1 MLPAPG
7 KRIYFISDF
16 HLGAPNAAMSRQR
29 EKKVVA
35 FLKEIEPTLD
45 SLFILGDIFDFWF
58 EYNKVIPKGYTRLL
72 GSLAAL
78 SDKGIPI
85 HVFTGNHDLWMRGYF
100 EEELG
105 IKVYHQ
111 PEVFRWNQHTFF
123 IGHGDGLGPG
133 DHGYKRL
140 KKIFRNPI
148 CQWLFAKLHP
158 DWGIGLANYFSRTSR
173 EATGSSEQHF
183 LGADK
188 EWLIQYCYRKL
199 QQQPIDYFLFG
210 HRHFPIDF
218 TLNEKS
224 RYVNVGDWIQHFSY
238 AVYDG
243 DTLQLITR
251 PASA

>member
-1 MLPAPG
+1 MPYLLTAGKITKSKQPLPMYILARLNLQGQAISASNALLDAKLTVNNKEALAKGASSLGRKLKAAVTFPG
-7 KRIYFISDF
+7 
-16 HLGAPNAAMSRQR
+16 
-29 EKKVVA
+29 
-35 FLKEIEPTLD
+35 
-45 SLFILGDIFDFWF
+45 
-58 EYNKVIPKGYTRLL
+58 
-72 GSLAAL
+72 
-78 SDKGIPI
+78 
-85 HVFTGNHDLWMRGYF
+85 GNHDLWMRGYF

-133 DHGYKRL
+133 DYGYKRL